1 MKKGGKITTD
11 KILMGTRLCINI
23 TVKLLK
29 PGIKAQLSN
38 MKLNFVEALQ
48 KMFRT
53 TFGVELYFTG
63 VNDTEKIMLNNCL
76 LEQRMEKGLQ

>member
-11 KILMGTRLCINI
+11 NKILMGTRLCINI

-38 MKLNFVEALQ
+38 MKLNFVGRSFAKKFQNHFSCGIIFNRCE
-48 KMFRT
+48 
-53 TFGVELYFTG
+53 
-63 VNDTEKIMLNNCL
+63 
-76 LEQRMEKGLQ
+76 

>member
-11 KILMGTRLCINI
+11 NKILMGTRLCINI

-38 MKLNFVEALQ
+38 MKLNFVALQ
-48 KMFRT
+48 KIS
-53 TFGVELYFTG
+53 EP
-63 VNDTEKIMLNNCL
+63 L
-76 LEQRMEKGLQ
+76 LVWNYL

>member
-11 KILMGTRLCINI
+11 NKILMGTRLCINI

-38 MKLNFVEALQ
+38 MKLDFEEALQ
-48 KMFRT
+48 KKFRT
-53 TFGVELYFTG
+53 TFGVELSLTG
-63 VNDTEKIMLNNCL
+63 VNDTKKIMLN
-76 LEQRMEKGLQ
+76 KK

>member
-11 KILMGTRLCINI
+11 NKILMGPRLCINI

-48 KMFRT
+48 KKNL
-53 TFGVELYFTG
+53 EP
-63 VNDTEKIMLNNCL
+63 L
-76 LEQRMEKGLQ
+76 LVWNYL

>member
-11 KILMGTRLCINI
+11 NKILMGTRLCINI

-48 KMFRT
+48 TIFRT
-53 TFGVELYFTG
+53 TFGVELSLTG
-63 VNDTEKIMLNNCL
+63 VNDT
-76 LEQRMEKGLQ
+76 